1 MIGRLRGKLIAKQ
14 APHILIDVQ
23 GVGYEVE
30 VPLTTYFKLP
40 ALGDEVVLH
49 THLIVREDAH
59 VLYGFAAESDRALF
73 RDLIK
78 VNGVGAKLAA
88 AILSGIAV
96 DEFVRC
102 VRDNDV
108 ARLTRL
114 PGIGK
119 KTAERLVMEMRD
131 RLDVKA
137 SGAVGVKPEVAA
149 LSDIEPNP
157 VDDAISALVAL
168 GYKPPDAS
176 RMVLRVKA
184 EGLACE
190 EIIRRALQAGLKA

>member
-1 MIGRLRGKLIAKQ
+1 MIGRLRGKLLAKQ
-14 APHILIDVQ
+14 TPHILIDVQ

-40 ALGDEVVLH
+40 APGDEVVLH

-59 VLYGFAAESDRALF
+59 VLYGFTAESDRALF
-73 RDLIK
+73 RELIK

-96 DEFVRC
+96 DEFARC
-102 VRDNDV
+102 VRDNDL

-119 KTAERLVMEMRD
+119 KTAERLVIEMRD
-131 RLDVKA
+131 RLKVKA
-137 SGAVGVKPEVAA
+137 APMTGLPTEAA
-149 LSDIEPNP
+149 EIEPDP

-176 RMVLRVKA
+176 RMVSRVKA
-184 EGLACE
+184 EGLGCE